1 MNPAAVSSEPA
12 AARLPAPTPPA
23 PQPSV
28 HVAYLG
34 NFTLDLLPREVEKR
48 AAAEGLR
55 ATGYVGRFGQHVQEL
70 LESGGALA
78 APPPDVAL
86 LALSLPLLRPEALA
100 GFAALSA
107 VDRRGLRDEVLAHV
121 GEWARLARERLS
133 ATLVI
138 ANFISPARLAA
149 GVADA
154 RLAYGEG
161 RFYLDL
167 NLGLLEMFAGD
178 PRVQVLDLDRLAAR
192 FGKDRV
198 RDSKLFYLARME
210 WSPAF
215 LPLVAEELVRHLRAA
230 RGLARKCLVLD
241 LDNTLWG
248 GVVGEDGPAGVRVG
262 PGDPVS
268 EAFLDFQRRIKAL
281 ESRGVLLALCSKN
294 NPADVREVFAARPEM
309 PLRLADF
316 AAVEV
321 SWEPKHEG
329 LRRIAAE
336 LNIGLDALVFLDDNP
351 AEVSLIEQQLPA
363 VKAVALPADPALYV
377 GVLDGLT
384 DFEKAAILE
393 DDLQKTDQYRQN
405 RERRDLE
412 RQAGDLADYL
422 ASLETELLLR
432 RATPADLSRA
442 HQLFSKTNQ
451 FNVTTRRYAL
461 ADLEAFAAGPD
472 SELWLAAARDRFG
485 DLGVIGACLLR
496 GACRLRGEGR
506 APSPEDGGVLE
517 IDSFLLSC
525 RALGRGIESAV
536 MNHLKQR
543 FEESGAAELRARFHP
558 TPKNAPA
565 AGFFEKQGFRLVE
578 EGPDG
583 AQRFALGRDEAT
595 PVPCEWIAVRVE

>member
-1 MNPAAVSSEPA
+1 MNPVAVSSEPEPARMSPTSPTVA
-12 AARLPAPTPPA
+12 AA

-78 APPPDVAL
+78 TPPPDVAL

-107 VDRRGLRDEVLAHV
+107 DGRRALRDEVLAHV
-121 GEWARLARERLS
+121 GEWARLARERLP

-138 ANFISPARLAA
+138 ANFVAPARLAA

-154 RLAYGEG
+154 RLAYGEA

-268 EAFLDFQRRIKAL
+268 EAFLDFQRRVKAL
-281 ESRGVLLALCSKN
+281 QSRGVLLALCSKN
-294 NPADVREVFAARPEM
+294 NPADVREVFAVRPEM

-412 RQAGDLADYL
+412 RQTGDLSDYL
-422 ASLETELLLR
+422 ASLETELTLR
-432 RATPADLSRA
+432 RATAADLPRA
-442 HQLFSKTNQ
+442 HQLFTKTNQ
-451 FNVTTRRYAL
+451 FNVTTRRYGL
-461 ADLEAFAAGPD
+461 PELEAFAAGPD

-496 GACRLRGEGR
+496 RDS
-506 APSPEDGGVLE
+506 SPAGGGILE

-536 MNHLKQR
+536 MNHLKR
-543 FEESGAAELRARFHP
+543 RLAESGAAELRARFHP

-565 AGFFEKQGFRLVE
+565 AGFFEKQGFRLVAE
-578 EGPDG
+578 DPDG
-583 AQRFALGRDEAT
+583 AQLFALGRDEVA
-595 PVPCEWIAVRVE
+595 PVFCGWIAVRVE